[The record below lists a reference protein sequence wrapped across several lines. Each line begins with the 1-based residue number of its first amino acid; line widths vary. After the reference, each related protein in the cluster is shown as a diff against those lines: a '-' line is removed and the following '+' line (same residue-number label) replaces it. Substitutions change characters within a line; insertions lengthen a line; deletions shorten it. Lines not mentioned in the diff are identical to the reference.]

1 MELSLLSALS
11 EERSECCMTTCVL
24 PLSPSLL
31 FSPTLLPPHL
41 SLSLPPFFS
50 LPSSLPLL
58 PPSFSPLSLPPFFPL
73 PSLLPFPPHLS
84 LSPPQDIE
92 DHCVLLCSL
101 LLGYG
106 LEAYVCVGTKAH
118 GLAHSWVATI
128 GSEGHTT
135 FWESLT
141 GQRYCSAQ

>member
-11 EERSECCMTTCVL
+11 EERSEYCMTACVL
-24 PLSPSLL
+24 PPSPFFPLLYLS
-31 FSPTLLPPHL
+31 PPHL
-41 SLSLPPFFS
+41 SLSLP
-50 LPSSLPLL
+50 
-58 PPSFSPLSLPPFFPL
+58 
-73 PSLLPFPPHLS
+73 
-84 LSPPQDIE
+84 QDVE

-106 LEAYVCVGTKAH
+106 LEAYVCVGTKAQ

-141 GQRYCSAQ
+141 GQRSLVVLH